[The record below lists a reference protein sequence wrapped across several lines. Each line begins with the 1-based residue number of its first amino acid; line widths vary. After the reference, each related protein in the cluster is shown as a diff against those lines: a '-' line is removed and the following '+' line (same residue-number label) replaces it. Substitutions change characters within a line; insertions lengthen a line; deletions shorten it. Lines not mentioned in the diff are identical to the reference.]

1 MNNSNTEY
9 MAARPAT
16 PVTGCSWGLIYGMNE
31 MTSLCNHRSNVEWG
45 RDADTTDCVRVP
57 FYANTVWLLTA
68 VTGPAEKAD
77 IIQRL
82 GK

>member
-1 MNNSNTEY
+1 
-9 MAARPAT
+9 
-16 PVTGCSWGLIYGMNE
+16 
-31 MTSLCNHRSNVEWG
+31 MTSLCNYRCNVEWG
-45 RDADTTDCVRVP
+45 RDTDATDCARVP

-82 GK
+82 GRVTGRVTH

>member
-1 MNNSNTEY
+1 
-9 MAARPAT
+9 
-16 PVTGCSWGLIYGMNE
+16 
-31 MTSLCNHRSNVEWG
+31 MTSLCNYRCNVEWG
-45 RDADTTDCVRVP
+45 RDTDATDCARVP